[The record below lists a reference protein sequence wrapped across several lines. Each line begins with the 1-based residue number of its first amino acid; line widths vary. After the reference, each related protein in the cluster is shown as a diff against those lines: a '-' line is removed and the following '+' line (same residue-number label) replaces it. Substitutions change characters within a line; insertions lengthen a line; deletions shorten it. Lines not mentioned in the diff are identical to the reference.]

1 MPGAGSRGA
10 RGRGLAAAAVRR
22 VDFDVA
28 AKKPLV
34 VEVLRALNKF
44 AQPNECDPPPPS
56 RHPSMRAEATPPT
69 DPCPSPAAKCFAMHK

>member
-10 RGRGLAAAAVRR
+10 KGRGLAAAAAAVRR

-44 AQPNECDPPPPS
+44 AQPNECDPPPSPV
-56 RHPSMRAEATPPT
+56 TPPLNEGRGHA
-69 DPCPSPAAKCFAMHK
+69 SH